1 MSTEMKGPL
10 AVLNLP
16 AQNKAL
22 IAYGKKVSIAMN
34 GNPHFPNPTPT
45 IAEIDATVATLDDAE
60 IAVGG
65 GTAKTKERNVARR
78 ALLLCLGHAKNHVQG
93 VAEQQPSAAD
103 AVAVITSAGMFVKKV
118 TKPNKA
124 ELSARQGAISGSALL
139 IARAAADTAT
149 YYWQW
154 STDQQTWT
162 SGADTLTART
172 TINGLTAG
180 TTVFFRFHALTRS
193 GVTEWSQVVS
203 LLVK

>member
-1 MSTEMKGPL
+1 MEHGDEGLL

-22 IAYGKKVSIAMN
+22 IAYGKEGVDCHEWQR
-34 GNPHFPNPTPT
+34 HFPNPTPT
-45 IAEIDATVATLDDAE
+45 IAEIDATVATLDDAG

-93 VAEQQPSAAD
+93 VAEQQPSANFH

-124 ELSARQGAISGSALL
+124 ELSARQGAISGQ
-139 IARAAADTAT
+139 RAADRP
-149 YYWQW
+149 
-154 STDQQTWT
+154 
-162 SGADTLTART
+162 G
-172 TINGLTAG
+172 
-180 TTVFFRFHALTRS
+180 RS
-193 GVTEWSQVVS
+193 GHRD
-203 LLVK
+203 LLLAVEHGPADLDERGRHADGQDDDQRPHRGDDGLLPLPRAHPAAG